1 MFRNFSLV
9 VALLLSF
16 GAFGQTK
23 TVAAVKTSVPVKI
36 DADLSD
42 PAWQTAPLL
51 TDFVQSYPT
60 YGQSPTTKTDVR
72 ILYDNDAVYIS
83 AHLHDDPALI
93 RKQLTPRDGE
103 SRQDV
108 DYFSVFFDTYRDQ
121 QNGFQFAVTS
131 ANVQTD
137 GKLVGANS
145 GDVGFG
151 SFGSDKTWDAVWQSK
166 TAITADGWVVEMRI
180 PYISL
185 RFTKKEV
192 QSWGLQ
198 FLRFTRRNN
207 ESDFWNPVNPTL
219 AGFLNQFG
227 EYAGLKN
234 IEPPLRLSF
243 SPYVSGGVRFYP
255 DGSKKGSEVLKSGG
269 MDVKWG
275 LNESFTLDAT
285 LIPDFGQVISDNVV
299 NNLTPY
305 EVRFQENRPFFT
317 EGTELFNKAGLFYSR
332 RIGQMPG
339 RYGRVEAM
347 YGNDPDYE
355 IRSNPSV
362 TQLYNAI
369 KLSGRTRQ
377 NLGIGVFN
385 AVTAPMQAK
394 VRDLT
399 TKQDTSIYT
408 EPLTNY
414 NLFVLDKAFKGR
426 SSITFTN
433 ASVIRNG
440 ANRDAN
446 VSAFDWA
453 LFNKQSTHAFSGSL
467 RYSSVFGYTPYSR
480 GAHFMNRDT
489 VTING
494 SRFVKPYDGYA
505 GRVRFAKVGGR
516 WRYYGSVNIESA
528 TYDPNDLGYLQ
539 APNEVMYN
547 TGVSY
552 HQQKPTKNFISYDYR
567 VDLLYGWLYQPY
579 RFSQIELSAQAN
591 WLFKN
596 FWDIH
601 LNVGGQP
608 TGQQDYFELR
618 HGNYR
623 LHKPAFYYTSF
634 FGSTD
639 SRKKLYY
646 SYGFGFA
653 NSPLPHSQ
661 YYQVESGVTYRFSDQ
676 FTLNLNVEREHD
688 KLQIGS
694 AFQSDASII
703 GYRSS
708 KSVES
713 ILSGI
718 YNFTPRM
725 NLTLRG
731 RHYWNQVEYLRFA
744 RVDAKGNPQPIAFIP
759 GQDDN
764 FNAFNVDAFYT
775 WDFRAG
781 SRLILGWKN
790 WLGDSQ
796 TIDAITYKNYGK
808 NLGRTFDLSHGNE
821 LTLRLIYFLDYNQ
834 LRRKR

>member
-1 MFRNFSLV
+1 MFRSLLIFA
-9 VALLLSF
+9 ALFTAS
-16 GAFGQTK
+16 GAHSQSK
-23 TVAAVKTSVPVKI
+23 VVAAVKTAAAVKI
-36 DADLSD
+36 DADLND
-42 PAWQTAPLL
+42 AAWQTAPLL
-51 TDFVQSYPT
+51 TDFTQSYPT
-60 YGQSPTTKTDVR
+60 YGQPPTTKTDVR
-72 ILYDNDAVYIS
+72 ILYDNDAVYVS
-83 AHLHDDPALI
+83 ARLYDDPALI

-121 QNGFQFAVTS
+121 QNGFQFAVTT

-137 GKLVGANS
+137 GKLVGAS
-145 GDVGFG
+145 AGDVGFG

-166 TAITADGWVVEMRI
+166 TAITADGWIAEMRI

-185 RFTKKEV
+185 RFSKKEI

-207 ESDFWNPVNPTL
+207 ESDFWNPVNPTI

-227 EYAGLKN
+227 EYAGLKD
-234 IEPPLRLSF
+234 IQPPLRLSF
-243 SPYVSGGVRFYP
+243 SPYVSGGVRYSP
-255 DGSKKGSEVLKSGG
+255 EGYRQRTEVLKSGG

-305 EVRFQENRPFFT
+305 EQRFQENRPFFT

-339 RYGRVEAM
+339 RYGRIEGL
-347 YGNDPDYE
+347 YGNDPNYE

-385 AVTAPMQAK
+385 AVTAPMQAE
-394 VRDLT
+394 VRNLV
-399 TKQDTSIYT
+399 TKQDTSIKT
-408 EPLTNY
+408 EPLANY

-440 ANRDAN
+440 AGRDAN

-453 LFNKQSTHAFSGSL
+453 LFNKRSTHAFSGTA
-467 RYSSVFGYTPYSR
+467 RYSTIFGYTPYSR

-489 VTING
+489 VTIDGN
-494 SRFVKPYDGYA
+494 RFLKPYDGYA
-505 GRVRFAKVGGR
+505 GRVRFSKVGGK
-516 WRYYGSVNIESA
+516 WRYYGNINIESA

-539 APNEVMYN
+539 APNEVVYT
-547 TGVSY
+547 TGISY
-552 HQQKPTKNFISYDYR
+552 HQQTPTRHFISYNYR
-567 VDLLYGWLYQPY
+567 LNFYYGWLYSPY
-579 RFSQIELSAQAN
+579 RFTQIEPSFSAD

-596 FWDIH
+596 FWDFRIDI
-601 LNVGGQP
+601 GGQP

-618 HGNYR
+618 NANYR
-623 LHKPAFYYTSF
+623 LHRPPFHYISF
-634 FGSTD
+634 GGSTD

-653 NSPLPHSQ
+653 NSPLPKSQ
-661 YYQVESGVTYRFSDQ
+661 YYQIESGLRYRFTDR
-676 FTLNLNVEREHD
+676 FTLSLDLNREHD
-688 KLQIGS
+688 RLQLGS
-694 AFQSDASII
+694 AFQADASII

-708 KSVES
+708 KSFES
-713 ILSGI
+713 VLSGI

-731 RHYWNQVEYLRFA
+731 RHYWNQVHYLSFHK
-744 RVDAKGNPQPIAFIP
+744 VDAKGNPQPIAFIP

-764 FNAFNVDAFYT
+764 FNAFNIDAFYT
-775 WDFRAG
+775 WDFRLG

-790 WLGDSQ
+790 WLGNSSA
-796 TIDAITYKNYGK
+796 IDGNNFKNYGR
-808 NLGRTFDLSHGNE
+808 NLTRTFDLSHGNE